1 MLFSFKYL
9 FTAEGAE
16 NAEENRKEN
25 LGDLGIQGFNSS
37 ILQSLN
43 PSILKSLN
51 S

>member
-25 LGDLGIQGFNSS
+25 SGIQELRDLR
-37 ILQSLN
+37 I
-43 PSILKSLN
+43 
-51 S
+51 